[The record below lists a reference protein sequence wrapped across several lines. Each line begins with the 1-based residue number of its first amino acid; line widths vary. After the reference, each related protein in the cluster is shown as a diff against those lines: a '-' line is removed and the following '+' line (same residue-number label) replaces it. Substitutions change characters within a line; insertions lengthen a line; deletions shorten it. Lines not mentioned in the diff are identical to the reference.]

1 MGVLVFTAGIAL
13 PGCLLV
19 GSKPAYKPRPYT
31 PAPASVSTSK
41 PKPKP
46 APPIEKSEAWGTFDQ
61 LREKLLKDHP
71 DLSKVSGAF
80 AIGVDVSG
88 SAHAKG
94 ILEYTIKLLS
104 DMCGFFFAPGD
115 RIALVPWDSRIREQ
129 HVHEFDFTD
138 PDGARKSLVEAFEG
152 LENLVDPES
161 RGSNV
166 LDARGF
172 CIEQAL
178 KLAGDSDARLCPVV
192 LIFSD
197 TYLPDMLFKN
207 PRYSTEKLA
216 QLRAKM
222 RGGTG
227 EFGRSD
233 FETARGEIILH
244 ELVGSCEGL
253 TRTSSINRLRSQAPT
268 APAWQRPAQR
278 PAPPPPPPPDHSGWR
293 VLLIVFAL
301 LGLIGLIVLPFAW
314 QHHITIAGT
323 KETLRAF
330 GGRVLIQAGSG
341 ISPRNVVFI
350 SVPGLSEQ
358 VLLAIEAKGPQLVAR
373 ARRGV
378 RLNDGRTELVVPMG
392 RAVQLRVA
400 IDGVPGEQTI
410 DVNAQ
415 DFFSANA
422 GPIIGMGIAF
432 LVLIGCIIG

>member
-1 MGVLVFTAGIAL
+1 MPPGFACSCRSSSPPSHPLFTIHYSPFPAVHPLFPSRAGRAIIA
-13 PGCLLV
+13 
-19 GSKPAYKPRPYT
+19 T
-31 PAPASVSTSK
+31 
-41 PKPKP
+41 
-46 APPIEKSEAWGTFDQ
+46 
-61 LREKLLKDHP
+61 
-71 DLSKVSGAF
+71 
-80 AIGVDVSG
+80 
-88 SAHAKG
+88 HALG
-94 ILEYTIKLLS
+94 
-104 DMCGFFFAPGD
+104 
-115 RIALVPWDSRIREQ
+115 
-129 HVHEFDFTD
+129 
-138 PDGARKSLVEAFEG
+138 
-152 LENLVDPES
+152 
-161 RGSNV
+161 
-166 LDARGF
+166 
-172 CIEQAL
+172 
-178 KLAGDSDARLCPVV
+178 
-192 LIFSD
+192 
-197 TYLPDMLFKN
+197 
-207 PRYSTEKLA
+207 
-216 QLRAKM
+216 
-222 RGGTG
+222 
-227 EFGRSD
+227 
-233 FETARGEIILH
+233 
-244 ELVGSCEGL
+244 
-253 TRTSSINRLRSQAPT
+253 
-268 APAWQRPAQR
+268 
-278 PAPPPPPPPDHSGWR
+278 
-293 VLLIVFAL
+293 IVFAL